1 MIDLERVAELRR
13 ELGDED
19 FPEVAE
25 LFQAEVEESLEK
37 LRTADEDEARAR
49 LHFLKGSALN
59 LGFAAL
65 AQACDAQPPGAPV
78 DVEAL
83 DRIYRAS
90 LRELLDAAA

>member
-1 MIDLERVAELRR
+1 MIDWERVAELRR
-13 ELGDED
+13 ELGEED

-25 LFQAEVEESLEK
+25 LFQTEVEETLEK
-37 LRTADEDEARAR
+37 LHTADEDEARAR

-65 AQACDAQPPGAPV
+65 AQACDRQPAEGRV

-83 DRIYRAS
+83 ERIYRES
-90 LRELLDAAA
+90 LRELLAAVA